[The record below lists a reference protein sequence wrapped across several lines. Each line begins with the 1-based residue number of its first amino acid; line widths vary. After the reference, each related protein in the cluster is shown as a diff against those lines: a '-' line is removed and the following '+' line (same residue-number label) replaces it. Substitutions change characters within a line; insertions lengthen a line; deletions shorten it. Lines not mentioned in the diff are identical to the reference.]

1 MSKEGRKTEIAFLLK
16 WSQRPLKKPEICV
29 SDATKKG

>member
-16 WSQRPLKKPEICV
+16 CYQRPLQKPEICV
-29 SDATKKG
+29 SNATKKG